1 MIDPSSYNISVR
13 RGLFEG
19 EQCFEARVAELPDVV
34 EYADSYS
41 EAYEL
46 ALDAIEVTA
55 HYFAEQGRDMPLP
68 LTEEAIWLMVASRS
82 TTPLLLAGVSTAHYS
97 AKLVT
102 EAANLFYRMPKGVS
116 LDDVPWHYD
125 RTKRLYS
132 AKLSNLNTMQMLATP
147 HVNG

>member
-82 TTPLLLAGVSTAHYS
+82 TTPPPRFTLRRP
-97 AKLVT
+97 
-102 EAANLFYRMPKGVS
+102 AARRCSWRWPIAS
-116 LDDVPWHYD
+116 PWRRRGWAWW
-125 RTKRLYS
+125 RTR
-132 AKLSNLNTMQMLATP
+132 
-147 HVNG
+147 